1 MSSEYGMRSS
11 SELKALAKKSI
22 QTAEQAQ
29 PCVAVT
35 EPNWKAMIDT
45 QKAQLAM
52 LAKLMD
58 TAAALSTKDELKE
71 QLQWQIQLL
80 TEHTE
85 NSYLITE
92 EFQTA
97 MKQAAAEYTVSMN
110 TVLSDMSKQAGSMSE
125 SFSRELCQTKDTM
138 KKYMRKIFWITIIPS
153 AITIIYYLTPLILSL
168 ISRIF

>member
-11 SELKALAKKSI
+11 AELKALAKKSI

-58 TAAALSTKDELKE
+58 TAAALSTKDELAE
-71 QLQWQIQLL
+71 YLLRQAQVL

-92 EFQTA
+92 EFQTL
-97 MKQAAAEYTVSMN
+97 MNQAAAEY
-110 TVLSDMSKQAGSMSE
+110 
-125 SFSRELCQTKDTM
+125 R
-138 KKYMRKIFWITIIPS
+138 
-153 AITIIYYLTPLILSL
+153 
-168 ISRIF
+168 

>member
-11 SELKALAKKSI
+11 AELKALAKKSI

-52 LAKLMD
+52 LSKLMD
-58 TAAALSTKDELKE
+58 TAAALSTKDEITE
-71 QLQWQIQLL
+71 YMQRQIVVL

-97 MKQAAAEYTVSMN
+97 MKQAEAEHTAAMKA
-110 TVLSDMSKQAGSMSE
+110 VLSDMSKQAGNMSE
-125 SFSRELCQTKDTM
+125 SFSRELCQMKDTM

-153 AITIIYYLTPLILSL
+153 AITVIYYLTPLILSL